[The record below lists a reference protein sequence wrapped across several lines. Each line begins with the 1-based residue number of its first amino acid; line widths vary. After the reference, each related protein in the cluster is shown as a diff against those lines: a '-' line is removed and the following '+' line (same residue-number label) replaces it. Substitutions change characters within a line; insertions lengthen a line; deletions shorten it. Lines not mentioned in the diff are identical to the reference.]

1 MSINSIVEA
10 IIREEQQT
18 LHHGRPG
25 LPAKRKQAWA
35 KILSRDTSS
44 QQWEALIAAVI
55 YAESISTR
63 EIGAVLLGNEKSDW
77 TIFIKYVHE
86 IAVDD
91 NWEVR
96 EWVINPLI
104 VWWQRDKER
113 ASILFTEWLNAGGR
127 SRRAIIV
134 AALKLLNRGEW
145 SCEDALKV
153 VDQVIDDPDPY
164 IIANVG
170 SFLIGDGLLR
180 KCPDM
185 TIEALRGYLARKPLP
200 DSVKKNMQG
209 VLKSKEAQ
217 QYKEQLKSMMN
228 T

>member
-1 MSINSIVEA
+1 MSVNSIVET

-35 KILSRDTSS
+35 KILSRDTPF
-44 QQWEALIAAVI
+44 QEWETLIAALVH
-55 YAESISTR
+55 ANSVSTR
-63 EIGAVLLGNEKSDW
+63 EIGAVLLGDEKSDW
-77 TIFIKYVHE
+77 TIFTKYIHE

-96 EWVINPLI
+96 EWAVHPLVI
-104 VWWQRDKER
+104 WWQRDEKHTS
-113 ASILFTEWLNAGGR
+113 ALFTEWLNAGR
-127 SRRAIIV
+127 RLRRAIIV
-134 AALKLLNRGEW
+134 AVLKLLNKGKW

-153 VDQVIDDPDPY
+153 VDQVIDDSDPY

-185 TIEALRGYLARKPLP
+185 TIEALRGYLAREPLP
-200 DSVKKNMQG
+200 DAVKKNMQG
-209 VLKSKEAQ
+209 VLKSKAAQ
-217 QYKEQLKSMMN
+217 QYMGQLKSMTN